1 MINSTAHE
9 YENLLGQISQ
19 LKTSLDHAQVDRRR
33 KIEYDVLAEKINAL
47 PTRDELSLY
56 AARLARNCNVYSI
69 LASHRTIEALES
81 DMEAIQLEQD
91 TQESTLRAQKDA
103 LHAVLD
109 SIGAL
114 RRIGKEE
121 ESGEGD
127 TGEGDGNDEAAR
139 AGTEEGEEREARASP
154 VLMLNPAA
162 KPFVPPTAAGRLQAA
177 AASDS
182 PSRTSTPLN
191 GRGTPLPGSRTAK
204 EDDIEMGEVSEVR
217 KKRKPKEELEEGEAS
232 DSSSESGEAG
242 EDS

>member
-1 MINSTAHE
+1 M
-9 YENLLGQISQ
+9 
-19 LKTSLDHAQVDRRR
+19 
-33 KIEYDVLAEKINAL
+33 
-47 PTRDELSLY
+47 
-56 AARLARNCNVYSI
+56 AASY
-69 LASHRTIEALES
+69 RTIEALES
-81 DMEAIQLEQD
+81 DMEAIRLEQD

-121 ESGEGD
+121 ESGDGD
-127 TGEGDGNDEAAR
+127 NGSGDGGDEAER

-154 VLMLNPAA
+154 VLILNPAA
-162 KPFVPPTAAGRLQAA
+162 KPFVPPTAAGRLQAS

-182 PSRTSTPLN
+182 PSRTGTPLN
-191 GRGTPLPGSRTAK
+191 GRGTPLPGSRTAAK

-217 KKRKPKEELEEGEAS
+217 RKRKPKEELEEGEAS
-232 DSSSESGEAG
+232 DGSNESGEAG